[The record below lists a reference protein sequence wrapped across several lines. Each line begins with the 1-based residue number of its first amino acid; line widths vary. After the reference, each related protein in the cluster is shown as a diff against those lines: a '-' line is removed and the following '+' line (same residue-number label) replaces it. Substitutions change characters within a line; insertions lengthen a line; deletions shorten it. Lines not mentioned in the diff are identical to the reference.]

1 MSVIQSPTRSFR
13 KYYNNGWLRKGD
25 RMMDTSYQDLLRE
38 RITQLRLKKDV
49 SERRMSLD
57 LGKTDSYIR
66 SITSGKALP
75 SLTELFNI
83 IEYFDMTPAEFFN
96 GMELEPSARV
106 ALQNRISEL
115 SDDDLEKVRLFISW
129 ITSE

>member
-1 MSVIQSPTRSFR
+1 
-13 KYYNNGWLRKGD
+13 
-25 RMMDTSYQDLLRE
+25 MMDTSYQDLLRE

-83 IEYFDMTPAEFFN
+83 IEYFDMTPFEFFA
-96 GMELEPSARV
+96 GMQAEEDARA
-106 ALQNRISEL
+106 ALHSKIAALGEE
-115 SDDDLEKVRLFISW
+115 DVEKVSLFVDWIS
-129 ITSE
+129 

>member
-1 MSVIQSPTRSFR
+1 
-13 KYYNNGWLRKGD
+13 
-25 RMMDTSYQDLLRE
+25 MMDTSYQDLLRE

-96 GMELEPSARV
+96 GMESEPSARV

>member
-1 MSVIQSPTRSFR
+1 
-13 KYYNNGWLRKGD
+13 
-25 RMMDTSYQDLLRE
+25 MMDTSYQDLLRE

-96 GMELEPSARV
+96 GMEPEPSARV
-106 ALQNRISEL
+106 ALQNLISEL

>member
-1 MSVIQSPTRSFR
+1 
-13 KYYNNGWLRKGD
+13 
-25 RMMDTSYQDLLRE
+25 MMDTSYHDLLRE

-75 SLTELFNI
+75 SLAELFNI

-96 GMELEPSARV
+96 GMEPEPSARV

>member
-1 MSVIQSPTRSFR
+1 
-13 KYYNNGWLRKGD
+13 
-25 RMMDTSYQDLLRE
+25 MMDTSYQDLLRE

-96 GMELEPSARV
+96 GMEPEPSARV

-129 ITSE
+129 IATE

>member
-1 MSVIQSPTRSFR
+1 
-13 KYYNNGWLRKGD
+13 
-25 RMMDTSYQDLLRE
+25 MMDTSYQDLLRE

-83 IEYFDMTPAEFFN
+83 IEYFGMTPFEFFA
-96 GMELEPSARV
+96 GMQSGEDAHAALHSKIAELDETDV
-106 ALQNRISEL
+106 
-115 SDDDLEKVRLFISW
+115 DKVSLFIDW
-129 ITSE
+129 ITA

>member
-1 MSVIQSPTRSFR
+1 
-13 KYYNNGWLRKGD
+13 
-25 RMMDTSYQDLLRE
+25 MDTSYQNLLRE

-75 SLTELFNI
+75 SLAELFNI
-83 IEYFDMTPAEFFN
+83 IEYFDMTPFEFFA
-96 GMELEPSARV
+96 GMQADRDARA
-106 ALQNRISEL
+106 ALHSKIAALR
-115 SDDDLEKVRLFISW
+115 DDDLEKVSLFIEW
-129 ITSE
+129 IAKSRPPAKPEA